1 MELAVKPVTDEA
13 FRTYGKVITGYEIGD
28 LLEKMGSTPLPDDV
42 TYVPSVKELEELTVT
57 KEIEKKLYGQM
68 PIQVGYCNGHNR
80 KLNAVEYHR
89 DSEINIA
96 VTDLILILGK
106 QQDITPEFTY
116 DSGLMEAFL
125 VPAGTV
131 IEVFATTL
139 HYAPCHV
146 EDSGFRCVVI
156 LPKGTNLDLE
166 PLGEMVYEE
175 DRLLFA
181 KNKWLIGHEEGGLPE
196 EAYIGITGENLSV
209 SLN

>member
-1 MELAVKPVTDEA
+1 MELAVKPVTDVA
-13 FRTYGKVITGYEIGD
+13 FRAYGKVITGYETGD

-42 TYVPSVKELEELTVT
+42 TYVPSVKELEELTVV
-57 KEIEKKLYGQM
+57 KEFEKKLYGQM
-68 PIQVGYCNGHNR
+68 PIQVGFCNGHNR

-116 DSGLMEAFL
+116 DSSLMEAFL

-156 LPKGTNLDLE
+156 LPKGTNQELE

-196 EAYIGITGENLSV
+196 EAYIGITGENLAV
-209 SLN
+209 

>member
-1 MELAVKPVTDEA
+1 MGLAVKPVTDEA
-13 FRTYGKVITGYEIGD
+13 FRAYGKVITGYETGE

-42 TYVPSVKELEELTVT
+42 IYVPSVKELEELEVT
-57 KEIEKKLYGQM
+57 KEFAKRVYGQM
-68 PIQVGYCNGHNR
+68 PIQVGFCNGHNK

-89 DSEINIA
+89 DSEVNIA

-106 QQDITPEFTY
+106 QQDITTEFTY

-131 IEVFATTL
+131 IEVYATTL

-156 LPKGTNLDLE
+156 LPKGTNMELE
-166 PLGEMVYEE
+166 SLGEAVYKE
-175 DRLLFA
+175 DQLLFA
-181 KNKWLIGHEEGGLPE
+181 TNKWLIGHEEGGLPE

-209 SLN
+209 

>member
-1 MELAVKPVTDEA
+1 MGLAVKPVTDQA
-13 FRTYGKVITGYEIGD
+13 FRAYGKVVTGYETGEI
-28 LLEKMGSTPLPDDV
+28 LKMMGSTPLPDDV
-42 TYVPSVKELEELTVT
+42 IYVPSVKELEQLDIT
-57 KEIEKKLYGQM
+57 KEIEKRLYGQM
-68 PIQVGYCNGHNR
+68 PIQVGYCNGHNK

-106 QQDITPEFTY
+106 QQDITTEFTY

-131 IEVFATTL
+131 IEVYATTL

-146 EDSGFRCVVI
+146 AEGGFRCVVV
-156 LPKGTNLDLE
+156 LPKGTNTDLE
-166 PLGEMVYEE
+166 PLGETSFKE
-175 DRLLFA
+175 DQLLFA
-181 KNKWLIGHEEGGLPE
+181 KNKWLIGHEEGGLSE

-209 SLN
+209 

>member
-1 MELAVKPVTDEA
+1 MELAVKPVTDVA
-13 FRTYGKVITGYEIGD
+13 FRAYGKVITGYETGD

-42 TYVPSVKELEELTVT
+42 TYVPSVKELEELTVV
-57 KEIEKKLYGQM
+57 KEFEKKLYGQM
-68 PIQVGYCNGHNR
+68 PIQVGFCNGHNR

-156 LPKGTNLDLE
+156 LPKGTNQELE

-181 KNKWLIGHEEGGLPE
+181 KNKWLIGHEEGGLPG
-196 EAYIGITGENLSV
+196 EAYIGITGENLAV
-209 SLN
+209 

>member
-1 MELAVKPVTDEA
+1 MELAVRPVTDEA
-13 FRTYGKVITGYEIGD
+13 FRAYGKVITGYETGD
-28 LLEKMGSTPLPDDV
+28 LLDKMGSTPLPDDV
-42 TYVPSVKELEELTVT
+42 TYVPSVKELEELAVT
-57 KEIEKKLYGQM
+57 KEFEKKLYGQM

-156 LPKGTNLDLE
+156 LPRGTNLDLE

-181 KNKWLIGHEEGGLPE
+181 KNKWLIGHEEGGLPK
-196 EAYIGITGENLSV
+196 EAYIGITGENLAV
-209 SLN
+209 